1 MSIFFFHFY
10 CFFDKLT
17 QSISITLERC
27 MKHKPIE
34 IRDLSFELPHR
45 PCFSGFSTQIQSGDR
60 IAIIGRN
67 GAGKSSLLK
76 MIMGEIEPSSGTI
89 MNNDRLVIGYV
100 PQTVLDHADLSG
112 GERFNEAFTDA
123 ISEKAD
129 LLILDEPTN
138 HLDQKTR
145 YSLMRMLDNYQGTI
159 LFASHDITLINQC
172 ATKLWHID
180 NGKITVFSGTY
191 DDYMQERQIFVD
203 STEKRL
209 NELRKEKKKLK
220 EEKIKE
226 LKKSAQQGKQKP
238 KDNEKLNY
246 NNKASRAQATSD
258 ARISTIKKQMESV
271 STSLNDQRLP
281 EVLMPSF
288 ILTNARTSLT
298 QSVLSVSQGVCG
310 YPTNQAV
317 VSGISFSM
325 YGTDKISLSGNNGSG
340 KTTIIRGIMQDPC
353 VVTSGLWQLP
363 RQEDIGYIDQHYGN
377 LDPEKTVE
385 DTIYEKNRTLSRNEI
400 RKHLNGYLFRKN
412 EEVYEKVRNLSG
424 GEKARL
430 SLAQVA
436 ANPPKLLILDEITNN
451 VDIETKQYIV
461 EVLSQYPGAFIVIS
475 HESDF
480 LKKLPLTERYVIDN
494 GVFHTEY

>member
-1 MSIFFFHFY
+1 
-10 CFFDKLT
+10 
-17 QSISITLERC
+17 

-34 IRDLSFELPHR
+34 IQNLAFELPHR
-45 PCFSGFSTQIQSGDR
+45 QCFAGFSTQILPGDR

-76 MIMGEIEPSSGTI
+76 MIMGEMEPSSGRI

-123 ISEKAD
+123 ISENPD
-129 LLILDEPTN
+129 LLVLDEPTN

-159 LFASHDITLINQC
+159 LFASHDTNLINQC

-180 NGKITVFSGTY
+180 NGKVTVFTGNY
-191 DDYMQERQIFVD
+191 DDYMHERQIFVD

-226 LKKSAQQGKQKP
+226 LKKSAQQGKHRP
-238 KDNEKLNY
+238 KDNEKLNF
-246 NNKASRAQATSD
+246 NNKSSRAQATSD
-258 ARISTIKKQMESV
+258 TRISTIKKQMESV
-271 STSLNDQRLP
+271 STSLNEQRLP

-298 QSVLSVSQGVCG
+298 QSVLSVSQGICG
-310 YPTNQAV
+310 YPTNQSLV
-317 VSGISFSM
+317 TGISLSV
-325 YGTDKISLSGNNGSG
+325 YGTDKISISGNNGSG
-340 KTTIIRGIMQDPC
+340 KTTIIRAIIQDPN
-353 VVTSGLWQLP
+353 VVTQGLWQLP
-363 RQEDIGYIDQHYGN
+363 HTGEIGYIDQHYGN

-385 DTIYEKNRTLSRNEI
+385 DIIAEQNRALTRNDI
-400 RKHLNGYLFRKN
+400 RKHLNSFLFRKN
-412 EEVYEKVRNLSG
+412 EEVYEKVKNLSG

-430 SLAQVA
+430 SLAQIA

-461 EVLSQYPGAFIVIS
+461 DVLSQYPGAFIVIS
-475 HESDF
+475 HEPDF
-480 LKKLPLTERYVIDN
+480 LTKLPLTGKYVIAN
-494 GVFHTEY
+494 GHFYTENQLISTHLKN